1 MNRLSTGM
9 FLWPSSL
16 SKVRGAPSN
25 SPTSSKQS
33 VQSQLFMLLSLLR
46 PSGAQLQSLS
56 FSGATSNKIRGGDAM
71 KRQSRPIGPVE
82 FIDKMMRIRRVKPLL
97 NRVRVIEFERLL
109 REG

>member
-1 MNRLSTGM
+1 
-9 FLWPSSL
+9 
-16 SKVRGAPSN
+16 
-25 SPTSSKQS
+25 
-33 VQSQLFMLLSLLR
+33 
-46 PSGAQLQSLS
+46 
-56 FSGATSNKIRGGDAM
+56 M